1 MRVSW
6 VVVRRAHKLLIRHV
20 SRLLQF
26 HLSVLSGTLGACLP
40 CLVDNLRDMFLEHL
54 TIHTPLTCSRDQ
66 SNITIKECYA

>member
-20 SRLLQF
+20 SLVTVSPVRLVRNTRR
-26 HLSVLSGTLGACLP
+26 VLAL
-40 CLVDNLRDMFLEHL
+40 LVDNLRDMLSEHL
-54 TIHTPLTCSRDQ
+54 TIHTRLTCSRDQ